1 MKEIIIQNVLDGMRA
16 VLSVEQLDLLSEV
29 TLKALAEYEFVVK
42 ATDEE
47 QRDKENSDLLGTFIS
62 SKKLKDVLKKR
73 STIISLL

>member
-29 TLKALAEYEFVVK
+29 TQKALAEYEIVVK

-47 QRDKENSDLLGTFIS
+47 QRDKENRYFS
-62 SKKLKDVLKKR
+62 
-73 STIISLL
+73 

>member
-29 TLKALAEYEFVVK
+29 TLKALAEYEIVVK

-47 QRDKENSDLLGTFIS
+47 QRDKENSDLL
-62 SKKLKDVLKKR
+62 V
-73 STIISLL
+73 TIALYRYQA

>member
-29 TLKALAEYEFVVK
+29 TLKALAEYEIVVK